1 MPVFGVTGGIATGKS
16 SFVRLILKQRP
27 AHLFD
32 ADSVVH
38 RLLARDAELHRELR
52 AAFGAGIFD
61 PDGQPSRDKLRQI
74 AFDDPD
80 SRRRLEELV
89 HPRVALES
97 RRQIELARAHGSWL
111 YADIPLLY
119 ETNAAADFDEVIVVA
134 CSPETQNTRLRQERG
149 LAPGLIAR
157 MIGAQLDLGEK
168 MARADHVIWNDS
180 TPAML
185 EEQARLL
192 LALHLQRY
200 GRTDHTNDC

>member
-1 MPVFGVTGGIATGKS
+1 MPIFGVTGGIATGKS
-16 SFVRLILKQRP
+16 SFVRLTLKRHP
-27 AHLFD
+27 AQLFD

-38 RLLARDAELHRELR
+38 RLLAQDTELQRELR
-52 AAFGAGIFD
+52 EAFGAGIFE
-61 PDGQPSRDKLRQI
+61 PDGQPSRARLREI
-74 AFDDPD
+74 AFADEA
-80 SRRRLEELV
+80 SRRRLEELI

-97 RRQIELARAHGSWL
+97 RRQIELARADGSWL

-119 ETNAAADFDEVIVVA
+119 ETEAASDFDEVIVVA
-134 CSPETQNTRLRQERG
+134 CSPETQETRLRLERG
-149 LAPGLIAR
+149 LAPALIAR

-185 EEQARLL
+185 DEQARLL

-200 GRTDHTNDC
+200 GRTDHNNEF